1 MSVVVLILVSR
12 HEKNISAQQPQARA
26 DSWIQSPYGHPQRS
40 QSYQCPS
47 CQRSCSSHPLIKSLL
62 QDDQTGFPK
71 RWRLLT
77 ADAYHS
83 VFKGPKKSVDKFFTV
98 LWVSNG
104 LCRSRLGMAVAKKHL
119 KRAVDRNLIKR
130 VIRES
135 FRHRKQDLSGAD
147 IVVLSRRGLKADD
160 RKRLRVAMDRHW
172 DRVARQ
178 LSNENST

>member
-1 MSVVVLILVSR
+1 M
-12 HEKNISAQQPQARA
+12 
-26 DSWIQSPYGHPQRS
+26 
-40 QSYQCPS
+40 
-47 CQRSCSSHPLIKSLL
+47 
-62 QDDQTGFPK
+62 
-71 RWRLLT
+71 
-77 ADAYHS
+77 
-83 VFKGPKKSVDKFFTV
+83 DKFFTV

-147 IVVLSRRGLKADD
+147 IVVLSRHGLKADD